1 MLTYEKRKGLGI
13 PLAIADTS
21 AVRQKLVWRQDENWQ
36 IRAESFSVFHNCVTK
51 EVAYKPLENLE
62 ISKTDVET
70 EKETWSITTSALPII

>member
-1 MLTYEKRKGLGI
+1 MK
-13 PLAIADTS
+13 
-21 AVRQKLVWRQDENWQ
+21 NWQ

-70 EKETWSITTSALPII
+70 EKETWSITTSALPVIEEKQNVIFVCHTFH